1 MVETIVVHEQIT
13 ERSDQNQMI
22 NIYEINTWPQDEVI
36 LGINRVLAPRI
47 GYIGALKPNASAR
60 VQEVNLGLTPDQFSE
75 LVLARNMDE
84 RTINKLTQFLSAPIL
99 LSENGNEFPPIQS
112 NTLMQN
118 DPDKVIKDFYNT
130 NLLSTKNFVCVQ
142 RAMLSLKNFLSK
154 EDYQSF
160 KNILSQIIELQ
171 KSFRLSN
178 DKRQLMNEIY
188 TQMRSLRSAVLQALS

>member
-1 MVETIVVHEQIT
+1 MVETSFVHNQLT
-13 ERSDQNQMI
+13 EMRLQTEEI
-22 NIYEINTWPQDEVI
+22 NIYEINTWPQEKVI
-36 LGINRVLAPRI
+36 LEINRVLAPKI
-47 GYIGALKPNASAR
+47 GYIGVLKPDAFMR
-60 VQEVNLGLTPDQFSE
+60 VQEVDLGLTPDQFIE

-84 RTINKLTQFLSAPIL
+84 RTINNLTQFLSAPIL
-99 LSENGNEFPPIQS
+99 LSKDGNEFPPIQS
-112 NTLMQN
+112 NTLLQN
-118 DPDKVIKDFYNT
+118 DPDKIIKDFYNT

-171 KSFRLSN
+171 KSFRESN

-188 TQMRSLRSAVLQALS
+188 SQMCLLRSEVLRALS